1 MRNKVLNILLIHIP
15 LCRLVNIII
24 AVYFKGSFN
33 KINDAYRLVVTHL

>member
-1 MRNKVLNILLIHIP
+1 MHGAWLNT
-15 LCRLVNIII
+15 II